1 MPIAPADLRIEAR
14 WIAPLTARSAIHKDR
29 DTVLEDHSLLLRD
42 GRILDIM
49 PSALAA
55 QRYSATAVLSR
66 NSHLLMPGMINV
78 QSGAAAL
85 LSRAANGEAARA
97 ERSPS
102 VRSMMTN
109 AEFARDGTLAAI
121 AAMLKS
127 GITCFCD
134 RPYFPEETARTANE
148 QGMRAMIGM
157 PVAEGATPWAKDG
170 AQSLTRALELRDRHK
185 GDPLVSTAFAPLA
198 PNRLSD
204 ATFSRLATLADE
216 LDAGI
221 MVDLHQSTREIDECV
236 AAHGMR
242 PLERLWNL
250 GLLTPALNA
259 AHMVHL
265 NSADMALAQ
274 RTGISVTVCPEGD
287 LKCGNG
293 LAPIA
298 AFCAA
303 GVRLG
308 IGSAGPQALS
318 HDIWGNM
325 KIVALLSNAC
335 DALRAATHGGATVLG
350 LENEVG
356 SLETGKW
363 ADLCCVDLSGP
374 GTQPIGDP
382 LAQMVFGGARDI
394 VSDVWVAGRQL
405 LSGGELTRLDWPDV
419 AARSQAWAARMAAHG

>member
-1 MPIAPADLRIEAR
+1 MPIVPADLCIETR
-14 WIAPLTARSAIHKDR
+14 WIAPMTARDQ
-29 DTVLEDHSLLLRD
+29 VLEDHSLLVRD
-42 GRILDIM
+42 GRILDIL
-49 PSALAA
+49 PSAVAA
-55 QRYSATAVLSR
+55 ERYSATAVLTR
-66 NSHLLMPGMINV
+66 NSHLLMPGMINA
-78 QSGAAAL
+78 QSDAATL
-85 LSRAANGEAARA
+85 LSRGANGEAAHIEGMA
-97 ERSPS
+97 
-102 VRSMMTN
+102 N
-109 AEFARDGTLAAI
+109 ADFARDGTLAAI

-134 RPYFPEETARTANE
+134 RSYFPEETARTAIE
-148 QGMRAMIGM
+148 QGMRAMIGL
-157 PVAEGATPWAKDG
+157 PVADGVTPWSRDG

-185 GDPLVSTAFAPLA
+185 GDPLISTAFAPLA
-198 PNRLSD
+198 ANTLSD

-221 MVDLHQSTREIDECV
+221 LIDLHQSSREIDECV

-259 AHMVHL
+259 AHMAEL
-265 NSADMALAQ
+265 SSTDMKLLQ
-274 RTGISVTVCPEGD
+274 RTGVSVTVCPEGD
-287 LKCGNG
+287 MKRG
-293 LAPIA
+293 LGIAPIA

-303 GVRLG
+303 GVRLA
-308 IGSAGPQALS
+308 IGSAGAAVLG

-325 KIVALLSNAC
+325 KIVALLTNPG
-335 DALRAATHGGATVLG
+335 DALRAATHGGAAVLG

-356 SLETGKW
+356 SLEPGKW

-382 LAQMVFGGARDI
+382 IAQLVFGGARDI

-405 LSGGELTRLDWPDV
+405 LSGGELTRLDWSDV
-419 AARSQAWAARMAAHG
+419 AGRSQAWAARMAARG

>member
-1 MPIAPADLRIEAR
+1 MNTRNV
-14 WIAPLTARSAIHKDR
+14 
-29 DTVLEDHSLLLRD
+29 VLEDHSLLVRD
-42 GRILDIM
+42 GRILDIL
-49 PSALAA
+49 PRAIAA
-55 QRYSATAVLSR
+55 ERYSATAVLTR

-78 QSGAAAL
+78 QSAAAAL
-85 LSRAANGEAARA
+85 LTRGANGEAARIEA
-97 ERSPS
+97 
-102 VRSMMTN
+102 N
-109 AEFARDGTLAAI
+109 ADFARDGTLAAI
-121 AAMLKS
+121 AEMLKS

-134 RPYFPEETARTANE
+134 RDYFPEETAKAANE

-157 PVAEGATPWAKDG
+157 PVTDGVTPWAKDA

-185 GDPLVSTAFAPLA
+185 GDALISTAFAPRA
-198 PNRLSD
+198 PNSLSD

-221 MVDLHQSTREIDECV
+221 MVDLHQSTRDIDACI

-242 PLERLWNL
+242 PLARLWNL

-265 NSADMALAQ
+265 DSADISLTQ
-274 RTGISVTVCPEGD
+274 RTGISVTVCPQSD
-287 LKCGNG
+287 MKLGNG
-293 LAPIA
+293 LPPIA
-298 AFCAA
+298 ALCAA

-308 IGSAGPQALS
+308 IGSAGAAVLG

-325 KIVALLSNAC
+325 KIVALLVDAWE
-335 DALRAATHGGATVLG
+335 ALRAATHGGAAVLG

-356 SLETGKW
+356 TLETGKW

-374 GTQPIGDP
+374 GTLPISDP
-382 LAQMVFGGARDI
+382 LTQLDFGGARDI

-405 LSGGELTRLDWPDV
+405 LSGGELTRLDWSEV
-419 AARSQAWAARMAAHG
+419 AGRSQAWAARMAARG

>member
-1 MPIAPADLRIEAR
+1 MPIAPADLRIETR
-14 WIAPLTARSAIHKDR
+14 WIAPMNTRNV
-29 DTVLEDHSLLLRD
+29 VLEDHSLLVRD
-42 GRILDIM
+42 GRILDIL
-49 PSALAA
+49 PRAIAA
-55 QRYSATAVLSR
+55 ERYSATAVLTR

-78 QSGAAAL
+78 QSAAAAL
-85 LSRAANGEAARA
+85 LTRGANGEAARIEA
-97 ERSPS
+97 
-102 VRSMMTN
+102 N
-109 AEFARDGTLAAI
+109 ADFARDGTLAAI
-121 AAMLKS
+121 AEMLKS

-134 RPYFPEETARTANE
+134 RGYFPEETAKAANE

-157 PVAEGATPWAKDG
+157 PVTDGVTPWAKDA

-185 GDPLVSTAFAPLA
+185 GDALISTAFAPRA
-198 PNRLSD
+198 PNSLSD

-221 MVDLHQSTREIDECV
+221 MVDLHQSTRDIDACI

-242 PLERLWNL
+242 PLARLWNL

-265 NSADMALAQ
+265 DSADISLTQ
-274 RTGISVTVCPEGD
+274 RTGISVTVCPQSD
-287 LKCGNG
+287 MKLGNG
-293 LAPIA
+293 LPPIA
-298 AFCAA
+298 ALCAA

-308 IGSAGPQALS
+308 IGSAGAAVLG

-325 KIVALLSNAC
+325 KIVALLVDAWE
-335 DALRAATHGGATVLG
+335 ALRAATHGGAAVLG

-356 SLETGKW
+356 TLETGKW

-374 GTQPIGDP
+374 GTQPISDP
-382 LAQMVFGGARDI
+382 LAQLVFGGARDI

-405 LSGGELTRLDWPDV
+405 LSGGELTRLDWSEV
-419 AARSQAWAARMAAHG
+419 AGRSQAWAARMAARG

>member
-1 MPIAPADLRIEAR
+1 MATADLRIETR
-14 WIAPLTARSAIHKDR
+14 WIAPMSTRNV
-29 DTVLEDHSLLLRD
+29 VLEDHSLLVRD
-42 GRILDIM
+42 GRILDILPRAM
-49 PSALAA
+49 AA
-55 QRYSATAVLSR
+55 ERYSATAVLTR

-78 QSGAAAL
+78 QSAAATL
-85 LSRAANGEAARA
+85 LSRGANGEAARVEA
-97 ERSPS
+97 
-102 VRSMMTN
+102 N
-109 AEFARDGTLAAI
+109 ADFARDGTLAAI
-121 AAMLKS
+121 AEMLKS

-134 RPYFPEETARTANE
+134 RDYFPEETARAANE

-157 PVAEGATPWAKDG
+157 PVTDGVTPWAKDA

-185 GDPLVSTAFAPLA
+185 GDALISTAFAPLA
-198 PNRLSD
+198 ANSLSD

-221 MVDLHQSTREIDECV
+221 MIDLHQSARDVDACI

-242 PLERLWNL
+242 PLARLWNL

-265 NSADMALAQ
+265 DSADISLTQ
-274 RTGISVTVCPEGD
+274 RTGISVTVCPQSD
-287 LKCGNG
+287 MKLGNG
-293 LAPIA
+293 LPPIA
-298 AFCAA
+298 ALCAA

-308 IGSAGPQALS
+308 IGSAGAAVLG

-325 KIVALLSNAC
+325 KIVALLVDSWE
-335 DALRAATHGGATVLG
+335 ALRAATHGGAAVLG

-356 SLETGKW
+356 SLEIGKW

-374 GTQPIGDP
+374 GTQPISDP
-382 LAQMVFGGARDI
+382 LAQLVFGGARDI

-405 LSGGELTRLDWPDV
+405 LSGGELTRLDWSEV
-419 AARSQAWAARMAAHG
+419 AGRSQAWAARMAARG

>member
-1 MPIAPADLRIEAR
+1 M
-14 WIAPLTARSAIHKDR
+14 TARNV
-29 DTVLEDHSLLLRD
+29 VLEDHSLLVRD
-42 GRILDIM
+42 GRILDIL
-49 PSALAA
+49 PSAAA
-55 QRYSATAVLSR
+55 AERYSATAVLTR
-66 NSHLLMPGMINV
+66 NSHLLMPGMINA
-78 QSGAAAL
+78 QSAAAAL
-85 LSRAANGEAARA
+85 LSRGANGGAARLEA
-97 ERSPS
+97 
-102 VRSMMTN
+102 T
-109 AEFARDGTLAAI
+109 ADFARDGTLAAI
-121 AAMLKS
+121 AEMLKS

-134 RPYFPEETARTANE
+134 RDYFPEETARTANE
-148 QGMRAMIGM
+148 QGMRAMVGM
-157 PVAEGATPWAKDG
+157 PVTDGVTPWAKDA

-185 GDPLVSTAFAPLA
+185 GDPLISTAFAPLA
-198 PNRLSD
+198 ANSLSD

-221 MVDLHQSTREIDECV
+221 MVDLHQSTREIDACI

-265 NSADMALAQ
+265 DSADMKLMQ
-274 RTGISVTVCPEGD
+274 RTGISVTVCPQGD
-287 LKCGNG
+287 LMPGAR

-308 IGSAGPQALS
+308 IGSAGAAALG
-318 HDIWGNM
+318 HDIWGDM
-325 KIVALLSNAC
+325 KIVALLVDAWH
-335 DALRAATHGGATVLG
+335 ALRAATHGGAAVLG

-356 SLETGKW
+356 SLEAGKW

-374 GTQPIGDP
+374 GTQPISDP
-382 LAQMVFGGARDI
+382 LSQLVFGGARDI

-405 LSGGELTRLDWPDV
+405 LSGGELTRLDWSQV
-419 AARSQAWAARMAAHG
+419 AARSQAWAARMAARG

>member
-1 MPIAPADLRIEAR
+1 MPIAPADLRIETR
-14 WIAPLTARSAIHKDR
+14 WIAPMNTRNV
-29 DTVLEDHSLLLRD
+29 VLEDHSLLVRD
-42 GRILDIM
+42 GRILDIL
-49 PSALAA
+49 PRAIAA
-55 QRYSATAVLSR
+55 ERYSATAVLTR

-78 QSGAAAL
+78 QSAAAAL
-85 LSRAANGEAARA
+85 LTRGANGEAARIEA
-97 ERSPS
+97 
-102 VRSMMTN
+102 N
-109 AEFARDGTLAAI
+109 ADFARDGTLAAI
-121 AAMLKS
+121 AEMLKS

-134 RPYFPEETARTANE
+134 RDYFPEETAKTANE

-157 PVAEGATPWAKDG
+157 PVTDGVTPWAKDA

-185 GDPLVSTAFAPLA
+185 GDALISTAFAPRA
-198 PNRLSD
+198 PNSLSD

-221 MVDLHQSTREIDECV
+221 MVDLHQSTRDIDACI

-242 PLERLWNL
+242 PLARLWNL

-265 NSADMALAQ
+265 DSADISLTQ
-274 RTGISVTVCPEGD
+274 RTGISVTVCPQSD
-287 LKCGNG
+287 MKLGNG
-293 LAPIA
+293 LPPIA
-298 AFCAA
+298 ALCAA

-308 IGSAGPQALS
+308 IGSAGAAVLG

-325 KIVALLSNAC
+325 KIVALLVDAWE
-335 DALRAATHGGATVLG
+335 ALRAATHGGAAVLG

-356 SLETGKW
+356 TLETGKW

-374 GTQPIGDP
+374 GTQPISDP
-382 LAQMVFGGARDI
+382 LAQLVFGGARDI

-405 LSGGELTRLDWPDV
+405 LSGGELTRLDWSEV
-419 AARSQAWAARMAAHG
+419 AGRSQAWAARMAARG